1 MDKEKIESSVR
12 AILEAVGED
21 PSREGLV
28 DTPGR
33 VARMYEEVLCGT
45 QEDAGCVLDVE
56 FTGEEYDEII
66 AISDIRFYSICEHH
80 LVPFHGKVHLGYLP
94 GDEGRITGLSKLLR
108 VVEIH
113 SRRLQIQERLTK
125 QIADTINEALN
136 PRGVI
141 VIVEAEHLCMSMR
154 GIKKPNAHVTTSSV
168 LGQFRNNEASRLE
181 ALRLL
186 KG

>member
-1 MDKEKIESSVR
+1 MDKPKIEAAIR

-21 PSREGLV
+21 PSREGLR
-28 DTPGR
+28 DTPAR
-33 VARMYEEVLCGT
+33 VGRMYEEILCGAD
-45 QEDAGCVLDVE
+45 QDPKRVLTVT

-66 AISDIRFYSICEHH
+66 AAKDIPFYSVCEHH
-80 LVPFHGKVHLGYLP
+80 LLPFHGRVHLGYLP
-94 GDEGRITGLSKLLR
+94 GGGRITGLSKLLR
-108 VVEIH
+108 AVEVA

-125 QIADTINEALN
+125 QIANAINDALE

-154 GIKKPNAHVTTSSV
+154 GIKKPNAQIITSSV
-168 LGQFRNNEASRLE
+168 TGIFRSNEASRLE

>member
-1 MDKEKIESSVR
+1 MDKPTVEAAIR

-21 PSREGLV
+21 PSREGLR
-28 DTPGR
+28 DTPAR
-33 VARMYEEVLCGT
+33 VARMYEEILCGT
-45 QEDAGCVLDVE
+45 DQDPKSMLSVF
-56 FTGEEYDEII
+56 FTGEDYDEII
-66 AISDIRFYSICEHH
+66 AAKDIPFYSLCEHH
-80 LVPFHGKVHLGYLP
+80 LLPFLGKVHIGYLP
-94 GDEGRITGLSKLLR
+94 AGGRITGLSKLLR
-108 VVEIH
+108 VVEVL

-125 QIADTINEALN
+125 QIANAINDALE

-154 GIKKPNAHVTTSSV
+154 GIKKPNAQIITSSV
-168 LGQFRNNEASRLE
+168 TGIFRSNEASRLE

>member
-1 MDKEKIESSVR
+1 MDKPKVEAAVR

-21 PSREGLV
+21 PSREGLR
-28 DTPGR
+28 DTAAR
-33 VARMYEEVLCGT
+33 VARMYEEILCGT
-45 QEDAGCVLDVE
+45 DQDPKSVLSVV
-56 FTGEEYDEII
+56 FTGEDYDEIV
-66 AISDIRFYSICEHH
+66 AAKDIPFHSLCEHH
-80 LVPFHGKVHLGYLP
+80 LLPFLGKVHLGYLP
-94 GDEGRITGLSKLLR
+94 TGGRITGLSKLLR
-108 VVEIH
+108 VVEVL

-125 QIADTINEALN
+125 QIASAINDALE

-154 GIKKPNAHVTTSSV
+154 GIKKPNAQIITSSV
-168 LGQFRNNEASRLE
+168 TGIFRSNEASRLE